1 MQKFAINL
9 LIKSLIMK
17 EHLEMEKQLA
27 AKEAVKFIKDNQ
39 IVGLGT
45 GSTAYYAMVE
55 IGILISRGLKIKA
68 VSTSNKTSN
77 LAKSLNIP
85 IIDIDQVTSIDIT
98 IDGTDEFTSDLD
110 LIKGGGGALYQEKI
124 VASKSKKLIII
135 ADSSKKVD
143 ILGKFK
149 LPIEVEINS
158 FDYVLNQ
165 IIAINGVGEIRLASN
180 SPYTTDQ
187 GNYII
192 DADFGLINN
201 PVELSN
207 KLSQIEG
214 IIGHGLFINLADR
227 VITGYNDS
235 TITYIHKSSLL

>member
-1 MQKFAINL
+1 ME
-9 LIKSLIMK
+9 

-39 IVGLGT
+39 VVGLGT
-45 GSTAYYAMVE
+45 GSTAHYAIIE
-55 IGILISRGLKIKA
+55 IGKLISRGLKIKA
-68 VSTSNKTSN
+68 VSTSTKTSN

-85 IIDIDQVTSIDIT
+85 LIDINEVTSIDIT

-124 VASKSKKLIII
+124 VALKSKKLIII

-158 FDYVLNQ
+158 IDYVLNQ
-165 IIAINGVGEIRLASN
+165 IIAINGEGAIRMASKN
-180 SPYTTDQ
+180 PYTTEQ

-201 PVELSN
+201 PVELSH

-214 IIGHGLFINLADR
+214 IIGHGLFINLADK
-227 VITGYNDS
+227 VIMGYNDS
-235 TITYIHKSSLL
+235 TITYI